1 MTRNLPDPNRA
12 SKSSVLQATVS
23 TASQEEYRG
32 DVDGAEHRLVTITFA
47 REGGPHFPIADELT
61 VAFRSREIFEP
72 FVARSRV
79 IFRQDDPFRSRY
91 KFEFSEKDA
100 QTLNAIFKRRAA
112 VRMRPDEDL
121 PVQACAPGGESS
133 GLVACD
139 LRDISKTGLSLRVAG
154 EGEARLYNLD
164 RLQLDFQLPGDD
176 LRFDL
181 EAEVRY
187 RQLVDEH
194 VHYGLEF
201 DRLPAGIVQRI
212 EAYIQRRQNE
222 IIERT
227 LGSTWLANLG

>member
-1 MTRNLPDPNRA
+1 MTRDPRDSDKA
-12 SKSSVLQATVS
+12 SKSSVLQAIVS
-23 TASQEEYRG
+23 TAAREEYRG
-32 DVDGAEHRLVTITFA
+32 AVDGAEHRLVTIAFE
-47 REGGPHFPIADELT
+47 REGGPHFPIADELD

-79 IFRQDDPFRSRY
+79 IFRQDDPYQSRY

-100 QTLNAIFKRRAA
+100 QTLNAILKRRAA

-121 PVQACAPGGESS
+121 AVRARAPGTAST
-133 GLVACD
+133 GLVDCD
-139 LRDISKTGLSLRVAG
+139 LRDISKSGLSLRVAAGG
-154 EGEARLYNLD
+154 ETRLCELD
-164 RLQLDFQLPGDD
+164 RLQLAFQLPGDD
-176 LRFDL
+176 EDFDI

-201 DRLPAGIVQRI
+201 DQLPTGIARRI

-227 LGSTWLANLG
+227 LGSTWLADLG